1 MRRFFVPLIPLA
13 LALIAAAPA
22 PAPVAALASAGP
34 SGLWTNPH
42 HSVVVRAAPCGGE
55 LCGTIVWASTEAQ
68 QDARDGGSGQLVGTE
83 LLRHFRPESRGR
95 WSGSVFVPDMGRSF
109 DSTIVQQ
116 GPNELNIAGCILHG
130 MICKHQLWTR
140 AA

>member
-1 MRRFFVPLIPLA
+1 MRHFLA
-13 LALIAAAPA
+13 LLAVPLIAAAAPMASA
-22 PAPVAALASAGP
+22 PAAALASGGP

-42 HSVVVRAAPCGGE
+42 HSVIVRTAPCGGQ
-55 LCGTIVWASTEAQ
+55 LCGTIVWASAAAQ
-68 QDARDGGSGQLVGTE
+68 KDARDGGSGQLVGTE
-83 LLRHFRPESRGR
+83 LLRNFRAESRGR

-116 GPNELNIAGCILHG
+116 GPNALNIAGCILHG
-130 MICKHQLWTR
+130 LICKHQLWTR